1 MRRPVRPS
9 WSIYGLPMSAQG
21 NAQLC
26 PFITCRVACMRCR
39 DGRLCAS
46 RGCTG
51 LLYWLRDNFYPVRAL
66 IRTWTGFGPGM
77 DLDLDLDLHG
87 GGAHNSG
94 SSAFDFTLAWCH
106 LEVIYVRTWA
116 AHQELTHSIYRARST
131 SQTQQMTPT
140 WDLEF
145 GVAGP
150 NDRIRRPAQASFV
163 RGRCFGD

>member
-1 MRRPVRPS
+1 MQGRAAVRKPRL
-9 WSIYGLPMSAQG
+9 YGASVL
-21 NAQLC
+21 
-26 PFITCRVACMRCR
+26 
-39 DGRLCAS
+39 AS
-46 RGCTG
+46 RQ
-51 LLYWLRDNFYPVRAL
+51 LPS
-66 IRTWTGFGPGM
+66 GPGF
-77 DLDLDLDLHG
+77 DSDLDWIWTWNGLDLDLDLHG

-145 GVAGP
+145 GVADP